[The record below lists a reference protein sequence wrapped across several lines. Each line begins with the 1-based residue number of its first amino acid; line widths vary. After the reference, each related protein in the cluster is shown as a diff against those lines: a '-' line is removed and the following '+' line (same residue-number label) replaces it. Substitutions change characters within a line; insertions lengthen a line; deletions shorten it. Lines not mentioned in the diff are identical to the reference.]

1 MTTPAA
7 LSLGY
12 VAVYVALVGVASFV
26 EKPAG
31 RGFGAFQL
39 NALIRAG
46 SLAAAAVAL
55 LFGHGLVFPPTS
67 YLLAGLGIGLLT
79 GAGSILYCF
88 GLNYLPVSLVVTLSN
103 LYIVITIVLGI
114 VVLHEPVTVL
124 KIAGLTCT
132 MAGVLVLG
140 HPPGRYAA
148 HPEASSASTPD
159 AAHPEASSAGTPDAA
174 HPGAGSAGT
183 PRQARGFAI
192 MGIYVVMIGVGAFL
206 EKPALKGLAATQL
219 NALMGIAMTAVAGIA
234 LAVKG
239 PRLPMTKRTLA
250 GLGVGVMIGTASV
263 FYFLGLRGLPVS
275 VASAASNASVVV
287 TVVLSAVFLHQPLG
301 RARGAGIALTLL
313 GATLLALS
321 TG

>member
-1 MTTPAA
+1 MTTSAT

-12 VAVYVALVGVASFV
+12 VAVYVALVGVASFI

-31 RGFGAFQL
+31 RGFGPFQL

-55 LFGHGLVFPPTS
+55 IFAHGLAFPAIS
-67 YLLAGLGIGLLT
+67 YLLAGLGIGLIT

-88 GLNYLPVSLVVTLSN
+88 GLDYLPVSLVVTLSN

-140 HPPGRYAA
+140 HSPARYAA
-148 HPEASSASTPD
+148 HPEASSASTP
-159 AAHPEASSAGTPDAA
+159 
-174 HPGAGSAGT
+174 
-183 PRQARGFAI
+183 RQARGFAI
-192 MGIYVVMIGVGAFL
+192 MGIYIVVIGVGAFL
-206 EKPALKGLAATQL
+206 EKPALKGLTATQL

-234 LAVKG
+234 LAAKG
-239 PRLPMTKRTLA
+239 PRLPMTKRTLG

-275 VASAASNASVVV
+275 VASATSNASVVV
-287 TVVLSAVFLHQPLG
+287 TVVLSAIFLHQRLG
-301 RARGAGIALTLL
+301 RARGAALALTLL
-313 GATLLALS
+313 GVTLLALS

>member
-1 MTTPAA
+1 MTTSAT

-12 VAVYVALVGVASFV
+12 VAVYVALVGVASFI

-39 NALIRAG
+39 NALIRVG

-55 LFGHGLVFPPTS
+55 LFGPGIVFPATN

-132 MAGVLVLG
+132 MAGVLILG
-140 HPPGRYAA
+140 HSPARHAA
-148 HPEASSASTPD
+148 HPEASSASTPN
-159 AAHPEASSAGTPDAA
+159 AAHPKASSASTPL
-174 HPGAGSAGT
+174 
-183 PRQARGFAI
+183 QARGFAI

-206 EKPALKGLAATQL
+206 EKPALNGLAATQL

-239 PRLPMTKRTLA
+239 PRLPMTKRTLG

-275 VASAASNASVVV
+275 VASATSNASVIV
-287 TVVLSAVFLHQPLG
+287 TVVLSAIFLHQPLG
-301 RARGAGIALTLL
+301 RARGAAIALTLF

>member
-1 MTTPAA
+1 MTTSAT

-12 VAVYVALVGVASFV
+12 VAIYVALVGVASFI
-26 EKPAG
+26 EQPAG

-55 LFGHGLVFPPTS
+55 IFAHGLAFPATS

-79 GAGSILYCF
+79 GAGSMLYCF
-88 GLNYLPVSLVVTLSN
+88 GLGYLPVSLVVTLSN

-124 KIAGLTCT
+124 KIAGLTCI
-132 MAGVLVLG
+132 MAGVLILG
-140 HPPGRYAA
+140 HSPARYAA
-148 HPEASSASTPD
+148 HPEDGSASTP
-159 AAHPEASSAGTPDAA
+159 G
-174 HPGAGSAGT
+174 
-183 PRQARGFAI
+183 QARGFVI
-192 MGIYVVMIGVGAFL
+192 MGIYIVMIGVGAFL
-206 EKPALKGLAATQL
+206 EKPALKGLTATQL
-219 NALMGIAMTAVAGIA
+219 NALMGIAMTAVAGIT

-239 PRLPMTKRTLA
+239 PRLPMTKRTL
-250 GLGVGVMIGTASV
+250 GVLGVGVMIGTASV
-263 FYFLGLRGLPVS
+263 FYFL

-287 TVVLSAVFLHQPLG
+287 TVVLSAIFLHQRLG
-301 RARGAGIALTLL
+301 RARGAALALTLL
-313 GATLLALS
+313 GVTLLALS

>member
-1 MTTPAA
+1 MI

-12 VAVYVALVGVASFV
+12 VAIYVVLAGVASFI
-26 EKPAG
+26 EMPAG

-55 LFGHGLVFPPTS
+55 VFAHGFVFPAAS

-79 GAGSILYCF
+79 GAGSMLYCF
-88 GLNYLPVSLVVTLSN
+88 GLDYLPVSLVVTLSN

-124 KIAGLTCT
+124 KIVGLTCT
-132 MAGVLVLG
+132 VAGVLVLG
-140 HPPGRYAA
+140 HSPARQGAN
-148 HPEASSASTPD
+148 
-159 AAHPEASSAGTPDAA
+159 PEASSAGTPVQ
-174 HPGAGSAGT
+174 G
-183 PRQARGFAI
+183 RGFAI
-192 MGIYVVMIGVGAFL
+192 MGIYIVMIGVGAFL

-234 LAVKG
+234 LAVRG
-239 PRLPMTKRTLA
+239 PRLPMTKRTL
-250 GLGVGVMIGTASV
+250 GVLGVGVMIGTASV

-275 VASAASNASVVV
+275 VASAASNSSVVV
-287 TVVLSAVFLHQPLG
+287 TVVLSAIFLHQPLS
-301 RARGAGIALTLL
+301 RARGAAIALTLL
-313 GATLLALS
+313 GATLLGLS

>member
-1 MTTPAA
+1 MTTSAT

-12 VAVYVALVGVASFV
+12 VAVYVVLAGVASFI

-55 LFGHGLVFPPTS
+55 VFVHGLAFPTAR

-79 GAGSILYCF
+79 GVGSMLYCF
-88 GLNYLPVSLVVTLSN
+88 GLDYLSVSLVVTLSN

-124 KIAGLTCT
+124 KIAGLTCIV
-132 MAGVLVLG
+132 AGVLVLG
-140 HPPGRYAA
+140 HSPARYAA
-148 HPEASSASTPD
+148 HPDSAASTRRR
-159 AAHPEASSAGTPDAA
+159 AH
-174 HPGAGSAGT
+174 
-183 PRQARGFAI
+183 GFVI
-192 MGIYVVMIGVGAFL
+192 MGIYIVLIGVGAFL
-206 EKPALKGLAATQL
+206 EKPALEGLTATQL

-239 PRLPMTKRTLA
+239 PRLPMTKRTL
-250 GLGVGVMIGTASV
+250 GVLGVGVMIGAASV

-275 VASAASNASVVV
+275 AASATSNASVVV
-287 TVVLSAVFLHQPLG
+287 TVVLSAIFLHQPLS
-301 RARGAGIALTLL
+301 RARGAAIALTLL

>member
-1 MTTPAA
+1 MTTSAT

-12 VAVYVALVGVASFV
+12 VAIYVALVGVASFI

-31 RGFGAFQL
+31 RGFGAFQF

-55 LFGHGLVFPPTS
+55 VFTHGLVSPAAS

-79 GAGSILYCF
+79 GVGSILYCY
-88 GLNYLPVSLVVTLSN
+88 GLNYLSVSLVVTLSN

-132 MAGVLVLG
+132 MAGVLILG
-140 HPPGRYAA
+140 HSPARYAG
-148 HPEASSASTPD
+148 HPGASSASRPL
-159 AAHPEASSAGTPDAA
+159 
-174 HPGAGSAGT
+174 
-183 PRQARGFAI
+183 QARGFAI
-192 MGIYVVMIGVGAFL
+192 MGLYVVLIGVGAFL

-219 NALMGIAMTAVAGIA
+219 NALMGIAMTAVAGTA
-234 LAVKG
+234 LAARG
-239 PRLPMTKRTLA
+239 PRLPMTKRTL
-250 GLGVGVMIGTASV
+250 GGWGVGVMIGTASV
-263 FYFLGLRGLPVS
+263 FYFLGLRGLPVA
-275 VASAASNASVVV
+275 VASATSNASVIV
-287 TVVLSAVFLHQPLG
+287 TVVLSAIFLHQPLG
-301 RARGAGIALTLL
+301 RTRGAAIALTLL

>member
-1 MTTPAA
+1 MTRAA
-7 LSLGY
+7 TLSLGY
-12 VAVYVALVGVASFV
+12 VAVYVALVGVASFL

-39 NALIRAG
+39 NALIRVG

-55 LFGHGLVFPPTS
+55 AFAHGHAFPAAS

-103 LYIVITIVLGI
+103 LYIVVTIVLGI
-114 VVLHEPVTVL
+114 VVLHEPITLL
-124 KIAGLTCT
+124 KIVGLTCT
-132 MAGVLVLG
+132 MAGVLVLA
-140 HPPGRYAA
+140 HPPARHAVR
-148 HPEASSASTPD
+148 PETSSASTPL
-159 AAHPEASSAGTPDAA
+159 
-174 HPGAGSAGT
+174 
-183 PRQARGFAI
+183 QARGFVI
-192 MGIYVVMIGVGAFL
+192 MGIYIVMIGIGAFL

-239 PRLPMTKRTLA
+239 PPLPMTKRTLG

-275 VASAASNASVVV
+275 VASATSNASVIV

-301 RARGAGIALTLL
+301 RTRGGAIVLTLL
-313 GATLLALS
+313 GATLLGLS
-321 TG
+321 AS

>member
-1 MTTPAA
+1 MTTSAN

-12 VAVYVALVGVASFV
+12 VAVYVALAGIASFI

-31 RGFGAFQL
+31 RGFGALQL

-55 LFGHGLVFPPTS
+55 AFARGLVFPAAG

-79 GAGSILYCF
+79 GTGSILYCF
-88 GLNYLPVSLVVTLSN
+88 SLNYLPVSLVVTLSN
-103 LYIVITIVLGI
+103 LYIVITILLGI
-114 VVLHEPVTVL
+114 VVLYEPITVL

-132 MAGVLVLG
+132 VAGVLVLG
-140 HPPGRYAA
+140 QSPARYAT
-148 HPEASSASTPD
+148 HPEAGSASTSNT
-159 AAHPEASSAGTPDAA
+159 AHPKASSAGTPLQ
-174 HPGAGSAGT
+174 S
-183 PRQARGFAI
+183 RGLAI
-192 MGIYVVMIGVGAFL
+192 MGIYVVLIGVGTFL

-219 NALMGIAMTAVAGIA
+219 NALMGIAMMAVAGIA

-239 PRLPMTKRTLA
+239 PRLPMSKRTLG

-275 VASAASNASVVV
+275 VASATSNASVIV
-287 TVVLSAVFLHQPLG
+287 TVVLSAIFLHQPLG
-301 RARGAGIALTLL
+301 RARGAAIALTLL